1 LRYINATDCQ
11 ADMKVGKAMKRILII
26 LTLLAQWSP
35 QAHSQSGTAE
45 IYMIFTC
52 DTYGPTM
59 PSPGEH
65 CTMQLADKVFGSA
78 EECESFRQKLNPNE
92 YDWKSAGFTRAYVC
106 AHKTIST
113 WQR

>member
-1 LRYINATDCQ
+1 MAEPAFDYESSVQKGNH
-11 ADMKVGKAMKRILII
+11 MKRVLII
-26 LTLLAQWSP
+26 LTVLGAMVA

-52 DTYGPTM
+52 DTYGPSTS
-59 PSPGEH
+59 SPGEH
-65 CTMQLADKVFGSA
+65 CSMQLPDEVFGSA
-78 EECESFRQKLNPNE
+78 EECENFRQKLNPNE

-106 AHKTIST
+106 AHKTVST